1 MPRMKSAIIFLLF
14 ASLTLAADYPP
25 AATQP
30 ILPPAL
36 PWSGKTREL
45 AVKPDDPWATAC
57 EQSGFRVSPDYNDTI
72 AWLKK
77 LCDAAPQQLK
87 MVSLGK
93 SPEGREIWM
102 VIASKEG
109 NFDAASLKQS
119 GKPIFFAQAG
129 IHSGEIDGKDA
140 GLMLIRDMA
149 VDKSLAGLLDHVTVL
164 CIPIFNLDGHE
175 RVGSFNR
182 PNQNGPEEQ
191 GFRATARNLNL
202 NRDYLKADAP
212 EMRAWLALFDQWQP
226 DFLID
231 CHVTDGADYQYVVTY
246 AAEIWPNGD
255 KEVAAWTGS
264 RFIPPLSEHMRAAG
278 FPLSPY
284 VNLRVWDDLQTGM
297 KCGPSTPR
305 FSTGYAALR
314 NRPALLVETH
324 SLKDYATRVKG
335 TYEILRHSL
344 AVIGEESAALR
355 DLVSAADRRSAALE
369 KQTIPVEF
377 ELDYTDSV
385 IVDFLGVDYTVE
397 KSDITGGRWVRYSK
411 TPRTWKIPMFM
422 KQKVKATAS
431 VPAAYVVPVAW
442 TSVMERIRAHGIAA
456 SEITSPVTLD
466 VSTYR
471 FSNVKWEAKPFEGHH
486 TLTYDTTPVTERMT
500 FAPGSLVIDTA
511 QPLGRVLAHLLEPAA
526 PDALVRW
533 GFLDSSFEQKEYF
546 EGYVMEAMIRKM
558 LAADKKLAAEFGAA
572 KADTAFARDTARIR
586 DWFYQRSP
594 YRDSRVGLYPIGR
607 IIDRG
612 ALEKLPLRQGRS

>member
-1 MPRMKSAIIFLLF
+1 MHTPVRKLKPWLWMILVIAPGVAPRADTARADLVTDFEKSGGRRTATF
-14 ASLTLAADYPP
+14 AQTTAYLARLEDASE
-25 AATQP
+25 
-30 ILPPAL
+30 
-36 PWSGKTREL
+36 W
-45 AVKPDDPWATAC
+45 V
-57 EQSGFRVSPDYNDTI
+57 RVASYGTT
-72 AWLKK
+72 
-77 LCDAAPQQLK
+77 
-87 MVSLGK
+87 
-93 SPEGREIWM
+93 PEGRDM
-102 VIASKEG
+102 QYVVVDRHGRFTPASAHAKH
-109 NFDAASLKQS
+109 NVVVL
-119 GKPIFFAQAG
+119 IQAG

-140 GLMLIRDMA
+140 GLMLIRAMA
-149 VDKSLAGLLDHVTVL
+149 VDRSLAGLLDHVTVL
-164 CIPIFNLDGHE
+164 FIPIFNLDGHE

-202 NRDYLKADAP
+202 NRDYMKADAP

-255 KEVAAWTGS
+255 AEVASWS
-264 RFIPPLSEHMRAAG
+264 ERRFIPPLSKKMGAAG

-297 KCGPSTPR
+297 ERGPSTPR

-344 AVIGEESAALR
+344 AVIGDESAALR
-355 DLVSAADRRSAALE
+355 KLVSAADRRSAALE

-422 KQKVKATAS
+422 KQKVKATAT

-442 TSVMERIRAHGIAA
+442 TSVIERIRAHGIAA

-558 LAADKKLAAEFGAA
+558 LSSDRKLAAEFKAA
-572 KADTAFARDTARIR
+572 KADTAFAGNTERIR